1 MCANQGSQNLLGK
14 KLEKD
19 GGKQA
24 LGKLQSGLLETAD
37 ADQITASQLG
47 ARQVAKFSTRL
58 RKLPSPLASTL
69 RKLQIPNS

>member
-37 ADQITASQLG
+37 ADQITLYSFAAWG
-47 ARQVAKFSTRL
+47 
-58 RKLPSPLASTL
+58 
-69 RKLQIPNS
+69 

>member
-1 MCANQGSQNLLGK
+1 MCAYQGSQNLLGK

-47 ARQVAKFSTRL
+47 ARQVLNSPPKVAQSTRL
-58 RKLPSPLASTL
+58 HPAQVTDSNKFTR
-69 RKLQIPNS
+69 

>member
-37 ADQITASQLG
+37 ADQRLQLRSLG
-47 ARQVAKFSTRL
+47 LGK
-58 RKLPSPLASTL
+58 
-69 RKLQIPNS
+69 

>member
-24 LGKLQSGLLETAD
+24 LGKLQSGLLETTD

-47 ARQVAKFSTRL
+47 ARQVLNSPPKVAQSTRL
-58 RKLPSPLASTL
+58 HPAQVTDSKFTR
-69 RKLQIPNS
+69 